1 MMGYIDKDEN
11 VVIPLQYFFA
21 YGFHDGLAYTSKGKK
36 ISYIDKEGKEAFPF
50 EFKLDVSENYSE
62 GLLRVMSNDK
72 YGFIDTKGNVVI
84 PFLYES
90 AGKFKEGLAA
100 VKLNGKWGFI
110 DKTGKEVIPFI
121 YTKVDYYDRFYK
133 GRCKVNLNGEKI
145 IINTKGEKVPD
156 CD

>member
-1 MMGYIDKDEN
+1 M
-11 VVIPLQYFFA
+11 
-21 YGFHDGLAYTSKGKK
+21 
-36 ISYIDKEGKEAFPF
+36 
-50 EFKLDVSENYSE
+50 
-62 GLLRVMSNDK
+62 LL
-72 YGFIDTKGNVVI
+72 FL
-84 PFLYES
+84 FLYES